1 MSSAVGVTLG
11 RMSIA
16 ARSSPDFPADSSHRM
31 AWCDVCAADR
41 IFVEPDL
48 VADDD
53 LAELEL
59 AAPGWACSNCGAGT
73 WLDAV
78 IVATV
83 LAA

>member
-1 MSSAVGVTLG
+1 MSTSRAPL
-11 RMSIA
+11 
-16 ARSSPDFPADSSHRM
+16 PPADAVAPAGASDRV
-31 AWCDVCAADR
+31 AWCDVCVADQ

-48 VADDD
+48 SADD

-59 AAPGWACSNCGAGT
+59 AAPGWACSACGAGT

-78 IVATV
+78 VVVTT